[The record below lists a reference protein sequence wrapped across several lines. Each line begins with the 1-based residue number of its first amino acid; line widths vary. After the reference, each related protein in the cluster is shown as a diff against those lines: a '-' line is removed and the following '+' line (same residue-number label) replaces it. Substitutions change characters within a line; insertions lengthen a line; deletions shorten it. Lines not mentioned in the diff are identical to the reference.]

1 MKNVSYKLPSI
12 HDDDVLHNLVKRY
25 QYHKCNGC
33 CIKKNNKERS
43 KARCKFFFP
52 REPRCKAVLHS
63 VLSSIVS
70 RQSRSYQRRLYEIER
85 TKAEERIN
93 DYNPILMMLWSG
105 NMDIQ
110 FIGE

>member
-1 MKNVSYKLPSI
+1 MDVASKKTKKKEAR
-12 HDDDVLHNLVKRY
+12 HDA
-25 QYHKCNGC
+25 
-33 CIKKNNKERS
+33 S
-43 KARCKFFFP
+43 SFFP

>member
-1 MKNVSYKLPSI
+1 MKNVSCKLPSI

-33 CIKKNNKERS
+33 CIKKNKKERN

-52 REPRCKAVLHS
+52 REPRCKAVLHT
-63 VLSSIVS
+63 
-70 RQSRSYQRRLYEIER
+70 YTACCHRLYLDSHVPIYEIER